1 MTPEALFVKV
11 SALEGMAHENR
22 KAGQALLALA
32 EKQEAEAFD
41 LRHGEGEAQRITNNM
56 EAWRE

>member
-32 EKQEAEAFD
+32 EQQEAQAYD
-41 LRHGEGEAQRITNNM
+41 LKYGEGEAQRIKENM
-56 EAWRE
+56 EVWK

>member
-22 KAGQALLALA
+22 RAGQALLALA
-32 EKQEAEAFD
+32 EKQEAQAFD
-41 LRHGEGEAQRITNNM
+41 LRHGEGEAQRIKTNQ
-56 EAWRE
+56 EAWK

>member
-32 EKQEAEAFD
+32 ERQEAEAYD
-41 LRHGEGEAQRITNNM
+41 LRYGEGEAQRIKTN
-56 EAWRE
+56 EETWK

>member
-32 EKQEAEAFD
+32 TAKT
-41 LRHGEGEAQRITNNM
+41 LYKS
-56 EAWRE
+56 

>member
-32 EKQEAEAFD
+32 EKQEAQAYD
-41 LRHGEGEAQRITNNM
+41 LKYGEGEAQRIKENM
-56 EAWRE
+56 EVWK

>member
-1 MTPEALFVKV
+1 VKPETFVKV

-32 EKQEAEAFD
+32 EKQEAEAYD
-41 LRHGEGEAQRITNNM
+41 LRHGEGEAQRIKENM
-56 EAWRE
+56 EVWK